1 MIGKSEGRLLIPTL
15 KQLKNKC
22 SKKEQKGEYFWIL
35 CDQTT
40 KRTNEASLRKVVLPL
55 ICTENWLDTRSSVYV
70 R

>member
-40 KRTNEASLRKVVLPL
+40 KRTDEASLRKVVLPL
-55 ICTENWLDTRSSVYV
+55 I
-70 R
+70 